1 MSSLSEKLE
10 LFRTLHAG
18 DAPLDLVLAQA
29 ARIAA
34 SVDLPVS
41 VDFEAGY
48 SASFGGIWENVQR
61 LIAAGFGDLAAAC
74 VRRISYGPL
83 PWRAAM
89 ASLTF

>member
-1 MSSLSEKLE
+1 
-10 LFRTLHAG
+10 
-18 DAPLDLVLAQA
+18 VLAQA

-61 LIAAGFGDLAAAC
+61 LIAAGAEGLE
-74 VRRISYGPL
+74 P
-83 PWRAAM
+83 
-89 ASLTF
+89 